1 MIKAVI
7 FDMDGLLIDTEPLW
21 FRARSDLFREHGL
34 TWTEADQIKCM
45 GVSTAAWTELMADRL
60 DGRLAAA
67 EITDDI
73 VNRMVAYYKAG
84 EVELLPGAQA
94 ALELC
99 RANYPVGLASGSH
112 KRLLAAAVE
121 GLKWRS
127 IFDEILSSDDCAA
140 GKPAPDVYL
149 EVIRRLGVQP
159 AETAV
164 IEDATS
170 GILAGYAAG
179 ARVIAVPNRHL
190 PPPED
195 ILTKADI
202 VIDSLE
208 SLEVALK
215 QLQQ

>member
-1 MIKAVI
+1 MIRAVV

-21 FRARSDLFREHGL
+21 FRARRELFQQHGL
-34 TWTEADQIKCM
+34 TWTEADQVKCM
-45 GVSTAAWTELMADRL
+45 GVSTATWTELMADRL
-60 DGRLAAA
+60 DGRMAPA
-67 EITDDI
+67 EITEDI
-73 VNRMVAYYKAG
+73 VNRMVAYYRAG

-99 RANYPVGLASGSH
+99 RSNYPVGLASGSH

-121 GLKWRS
+121 GMQWRS
-127 IFDEILSSDDCAA
+127 FFDEILSSDDCAA

-149 EVIRRLGVQP
+149 EVIRRLGVRP

-164 IEDATS
+164 LEDATS

-179 ARVIAVPNRHL
+179 ARVIAVPNHHL

-195 ILTKADI
+195 VLAKADI

-208 SLEVALK
+208 SLETALK
-215 QLQQ
+215 QLG

>member
-1 MIKAVI
+1 MISAVV

-21 FRARSDLFREHGL
+21 FRARSELFQAYGL
-34 TWTEADQIKCM
+34 TWTEADQVKCM

-60 DGRLAAA
+60 DGRLAPA
-67 EITDDI
+67 EITADI
-73 VNRMVAYYKAG
+73 VNRMVAYYQAG

-99 RANYPVGLASGSH
+99 RSNYPVGLASGSH

-121 GLKWRS
+121 GMQWQS
-127 IFDEILSSDDCAA
+127 FFDEILSSDDCAT

-149 EVIRRLGVQP
+149 EVMRRLGVQP

-190 PPPED
+190 PPPDEV
-195 ILTKADI
+195 LSKADV
-202 VIDSLE
+202 VIDTLE
-208 SLEVALK
+208 SLEAALK
-215 QLQQ
+215 QLK